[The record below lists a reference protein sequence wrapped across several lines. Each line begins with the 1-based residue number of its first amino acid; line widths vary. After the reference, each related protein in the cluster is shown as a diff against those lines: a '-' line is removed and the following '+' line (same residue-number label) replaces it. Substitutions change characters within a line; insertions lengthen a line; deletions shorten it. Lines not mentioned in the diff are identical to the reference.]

1 MDLHHQCCTKA
12 RLWSSDGEK
21 RETFRAAGALHD
33 LKSKSESGRG
43 FRVKA
48 KPAIN
53 SASIADTQFQSCDY
67 IETRSAA
74 FIVNDAKDLA

>member
-1 MDLHHQCCTKA
+1 MLHKG
-12 RLWSSDGEK
+12 SSLEFGW
-21 RETFRAAGALHD
+21 REERNLSSSGSLHD